1 VSQIAL
7 VKLPDGKLEGLGDSD
22 KLAYQRFKSRLKN
35 LEAGEL
41 CEIDVKLPRNSKYH
55 RKYFALLTLGFEHWD
70 AGRKHKS
77 YKGVE
82 VQKNFDRFREDITV
96 LAGYYDQVFGIDGKM
111 KLVAK
116 SISFGSMEQ
125 DEFEQLYSATINVL
139 LDKVFT
145 KYAGRAEV
153 DEVIEQL
160 MRFV

>member
-1 VSQIAL
+1 MSSIAL

-22 KLAYQRFKSRLKN
+22 KLAYERFKSRLKN

-55 RKYFALLTLGFEHWD
+55 RKYFALLNLGFENWD
-70 AGRKHKS
+70 AGRKNKT

-82 VQKNFDRFREDITV
+82 VQKNFDRFREDITI
-96 LAGYYDQVFGIDGKM
+96 LAGYYEQVFDINGKM

-125 DEFEQLYSATINVL
+125 DEFEMLYSATINVL

>member
-1 VSQIAL
+1 VSQISL

-96 LAGYYDQVFGIDGKM
+96 LAGYYEQVFGIDGKM

-116 SISFGSMEQ
+116 SISFGSMQQ
-125 DEFEQLYSATINVL
+125 DEFEKLYSATINVL

>member
-1 VSQIAL
+1 MSQISL

-22 KLAYQRFKSRLKN
+22 KLAYQRFKLRLKN

-116 SISFGSMEQ
+116 SISFGSMQQ

-145 KYAGRAEV
+145 KYARRAEV
-153 DEVIEQL
+153 EEVIEQL